1 MKSSRTNGDRP
12 RWEEMAGLVF
22 LTGLIIWALFYDPS
36 QGPSFPLCLF
46 HHWTGL
52 PCPAC
57 GMTRSVCAFMKGQWE
72 RAVHFHPLGP
82 LAAVILV
89 TAWMRRIMVICIRDG
104 DSRRVQRL
112 RVLVGRADEFF
123 RRPYVVRF
131 GLILLALVW
140 IIRVGWLGWRDPMPH
155 PVELSFPW

>member
-1 MKSSRTNGDRP
+1 MTSSRNNGDSP
-12 RWEEMAGLVF
+12 RWEEMIGLAF
-22 LTGLIIWALFYDPS
+22 LTGLLIGAFFYGPS

-46 HHWTGL
+46 HRWTGL

-89 TAWMRRIMVICIRDG
+89 TAWMRRIIFICVRRG
-104 DSRRVQRL
+104 NSRRVQRL
-112 RVLVGRADEFF
+112 RAMVGRADEFF
-123 RRPYVVRF
+123 LQPHVVRF
-131 GLILLALVW
+131 GLVLLVLVW

-155 PVELSFPW
+155 PVSFPFSW